1 LERVKPHGFV
11 VFSVGSERI
20 AMTKCLGCQDG
31 EPLGF
36 DFDMAFQPI
45 VDAARQRVWGYE
57 ALVRGLNGEAAFSIL
72 SGVTET
78 NRYKFDQ
85 LCRVKAI
92 EKAAE
97 RFDRADLVLS
107 INFLPNAVYEPAAC
121 IRATLAAANRTG
133 FDRSRLMFEF
143 TENEP
148 MRDTAHIGRILAAY
162 RDFGFLT
169 ALDDF
174 GAGYAGLGLLAKFQP
189 DLIKID
195 MEVLRGVDD
204 SKPRQAIVRGLTSIA
219 SDLGIQVLA
228 EGVETEAEF
237 KTLTAIG
244 IRLFQGYYFGR
255 PHVGSIRS
263 DAFVQAA

>member
-1 LERVKPHGFV
+1 M
-11 VFSVGSERI
+11 I
-20 AMTKCLGCQDG
+20 KCIGCQDD

-45 VDAARQRVWGYE
+45 VDAGRQRVWGYE
-57 ALVRGLNGEAAFSIL
+57 ALVRGVNGESAFSIL
-72 SGVTET
+72 SRVTEA

-85 LCRVKAI
+85 LCRIKSI
-92 EKAAE
+92 ERAAE
-97 RFDRADLVLS
+97 RFDRADLMLS
-107 INFLPNAVYEPAAC
+107 INFMPNAVYEPTAC
-121 IRATLAAANRTG
+121 IRATLAAAHRTG

-148 MRDTAHIGRILAAY
+148 MRDAGHIGRIIAAY

-195 MEVLRGVDD
+195 MEILRGVDEN
-204 SKPRQAIVRGLTSIA
+204 KPRQAIVRGLTNIA
-219 SDLGIQVLA
+219 TDLGIQVLA
-228 EGVETEAEF
+228 EGVESEGEF
-237 KTLTAIG
+237 NILAAMG

-255 PHVGSIRS
+255 PSMMPVKSGNVVG
-263 DAFVQAA
+263 DAA

>member
-1 LERVKPHGFV
+1 
-11 VFSVGSERI
+11 
-20 AMTKCLGCQDG
+20 MTKCLACQDD

-57 ALVRGLNGEAAFSIL
+57 ALVRGLNGESAYSVL
-72 SGVTET
+72 SRLTEA

-85 LCRVKAI
+85 LCRIKAI

-97 RFDRADLVLS
+97 RFDRTDLMLS
-107 INFLPNAVYEPAAC
+107 INFMPNAVYEPTAC
-121 IRATLAAANRTG
+121 IRATLAAAHRSG
-133 FDRSRLMFEF
+133 FERSRLMFEF

-148 MRDTAHIGRILAAY
+148 MRDVGHIGRILAAY

-189 DLIKID
+189 DMIKID
-195 MEVLRGVDD
+195 MELLRGVED
-204 SKPRQAIVRGLTSIA
+204 SNPRRTIVRGLTNIA
-219 SDLGIQVLA
+219 ADLGVQVLA
-228 EGVETEAEF
+228 EGVETEGEF
-237 KTLTAIG
+237 KTLAAMG

-255 PHVGSIRS
+255 PHVG
-263 DAFVQAA
+263 FVESEKSVVAA

>member
-1 LERVKPHGFV
+1 
-11 VFSVGSERI
+11 
-20 AMTKCLGCQDG
+20 MTKCLGCRDD

-36 DFDMAFQPI
+36 DFEVAFQPI

-57 ALVRGLNGEAAFSIL
+57 ALVRGLNGEPASSIL
-72 SGVTET
+72 SRVTPA

-85 LCRVKAI
+85 LCRIMAI

-97 RFDRADLVLS
+97 RFDRTDLKLS
-107 INFLPNAVYEPAAC
+107 INFMPNAVYEPSAC
-121 IRATLAAANRTG
+121 IRATLSAANRTG

-148 MRDTAHIGRILAAY
+148 MRDADHIGRIIAAY
-162 RDFGFLT
+162 REFGFLT

-204 SKPRQAIVRGLTSIA
+204 SKPRQAIVRGLTTIA
-219 SDLGIQVLA
+219 ADLGIQILA

-237 KTLTAIG
+237 KTLAATG

-255 PHVGSIRS
+255 PHVGAVKSE
-263 DAFVQAA
+263 AFGQAA

>member
-1 LERVKPHGFV
+1 
-11 VFSVGSERI
+11 
-20 AMTKCLGCQDG
+20 MTKCQGCQND

-57 ALVRGLNGEAAFSIL
+57 ALIRGVNGEAAFSIL
-72 SGVTET
+72 SRVTEK

-97 RFDRADLVLS
+97 RFDRSDLVLS
-107 INFLPNAVYEPAAC
+107 INFMPNAVYEPAAC
-121 IRATLAAANRTG
+121 IRATLDAATKTG
-133 FDRSRLMFEF
+133 FDRSLLMFEF

-148 MRDTAHIGRILAAY
+148 LRNSDHLGRIIAAY
-162 RDFGFLT
+162 REYNFMT

-195 MEVLRGVDD
+195 MELLRGVDD
-204 SKPRQAIVRGLTSIA
+204 SKPKKAILRALTTMA
-219 SDLGIQVLA
+219 ADLGLRTLA

-237 KTLTAIG
+237 DTLAGMG

-255 PHVGSIRS
+255 PHVGRVNSE
-263 DAFVQAA
+263 AFRRAA